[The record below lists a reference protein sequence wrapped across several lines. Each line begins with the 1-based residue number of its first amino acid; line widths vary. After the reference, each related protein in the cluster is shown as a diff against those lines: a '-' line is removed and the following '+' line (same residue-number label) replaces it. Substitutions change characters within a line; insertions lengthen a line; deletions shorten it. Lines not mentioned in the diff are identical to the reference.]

1 MQAKKSKGTEVAV
14 RPMPTMDLSN
24 YLDQLFENFRQE
36 ILTGLPSAFSL
47 SGARAFESWFPA
59 LADVEDKGN
68 AYEIRAN
75 LPGLHKE
82 NIDIR
87 LHGRTLRIEAKESAE
102 KEQKGKTY
110 LYHERTYQG
119 FNRSI
124 ELPEE
129 ILSEKVSA
137 RYQDGVLTLEIP
149 KANPEPEKH
158 ISVG

>member
-1 MQAKKSKGTEVAV
+1 MQAKKPKGTEVAV
-14 RPMPTMDLSN
+14 RPVATMGFSN

-36 ILTGLPSAFSL
+36 ILTGLPSAFTL
-47 SGARAFESWFPA
+47 TGTRALESWFPA

-75 LPGLHKE
+75 LPGLRRE

-87 LHGRTLRIEAKESAE
+87 LHGRTVRIDAKESTE

-110 LYHERTYQG
+110 LYHERSYQG

-129 ILSEKVSA
+129 VVSEKASA

-158 ISVG
+158 VSVS